1 MGNVVADIGILGWVK
16 VRCGGSGRGGTLF
29 RICFLGREI
38 RVDGS
43 TALCYVLRDE
53 RSEVK

>member
-1 MGNVVADIGILGWVK
+1 MVDRVGE
-16 VRCGGSGRGGTLF
+16 GTLF
-29 RICFLGREI
+29 RVCFLGREI